1 MIAEAAAHA
10 ALPDVRG
17 TYRRGADLSRTTWFG
32 VGGQADVL
40 YRPADEDDLVHF
52 MATRPAGLAVTVL
65 GVGSNVLVR
74 DHGIAGVTIRL
85 GRGFTGIAVEGG
97 EVHAGAA
104 ALDVHVA
111 RQAAAAGIAGLEF
124 LAGVPGTIGGAIAM
138 NAGAYGCEVADVL
151 VRVRAV
157 GPDGVVHD
165 LDAAELGHGYRHC
178 GLAGEWV
185 FVSCVLRGEPG
196 ARPAIE
202 ARIREIQERRALT
215 QPTKERTGGSTFRN
229 PPPPFERAWELID
242 RAGCRGLRRGGAMV
256 SEKHCNFLV
265 NTGAASATDLEALAE
280 DVRRR
285 VRTSQGVCLEWE
297 IRRLGRLPG
306 EAP

>member
-1 MIAEAAAHA
+1 MSVMAVHA

-17 TYRRGADLSRTTWFG
+17 TYRQGADLSRTTWFG
-32 VGGQADVL
+32 TGGRADVL

-52 MATRPAGLAVTVL
+52 MTTRPAGLAVTVL

-85 GRGFTGIAVEGG
+85 GRGFTGIAVEGH

-104 ALDVHVA
+104 TLDGHVA

-124 LAGVPGTIGGAIAM
+124 LAGVPGTLGGAIAM
-138 NAGAYGCEVADVL
+138 NAGAYGCEIADVL

-157 GPDGVVHD
+157 APDGTVHD
-165 LDAAELGHGYRHC
+165 LNANDLGHGYRHC
-178 GLAGEWV
+178 GLVGEWI
-185 FVSCVLRGEPG
+185 FTSCVLRGEPG
-196 ARPAIE
+196 VKPAIE
-202 ARIREIQERRALT
+202 ERIREIQDCRDLT

-229 PPPPFERAWELID
+229 PPPPQARAWELID

-265 NTGAASATDLEALAE
+265 NTGGASATDLETLAE

-285 VRTSQGVCLEWE
+285 VWTSQGVCLEWE
-297 IRRLGRLPG
+297 IRCLGRLPG

>member
-1 MIAEAAAHA
+1 MSAPATHA

-17 TYRRGADLSRTTWFG
+17 TYRQGADLSRTTWFG
-32 VGGQADVL
+32 TGGRADVL
-40 YRPADEDDLVHF
+40 FRPADEDDLVHF

-74 DHGIAGVTIRL
+74 DHGIAGVTVRL
-85 GRGFTGIAVEGG
+85 GRGFTDITVKGH

-104 ALDVHVA
+104 ALDGHVA
-111 RQAAAAGIAGLEF
+111 RQAAAAGLTGLEF
-124 LAGVPGTIGGAIAM
+124 LAGVPGTLGGAIAM
-138 NAGAYGCEVADVL
+138 NAGAYGREIAEVL

-157 GPDGVVHD
+157 APDGTAHD
-165 LDAAELGHGYRHC
+165 LDAVDLGHGYRHC
-178 GLAGEWV
+178 GLTGEWI
-185 FVSCVLRGEPG
+185 FTSCVLRGEPG
-196 ARPAIE
+196 EKPAIE
-202 ARIREIQERRALT
+202 ARIREIQDRRALT

-229 PPPPFERAWELID
+229 PPPPQARAWELID

-265 NTGAASATDLEALAE
+265 NTGAASATDLESLAE

-285 VRTSQGVCLEWE
+285 VWTSQGVCLEWE
-297 IRRLGRLPG
+297 IRCLGRLPG
-306 EAP
+306 DAP

>member
-1 MIAEAAAHA
+1 MSVADTHA

-17 TYRRGADLSRTTWFG
+17 TYREGADLSRTTWFG
-32 VGGQADVL
+32 TGGRADVL
-40 YRPADEDDLVHF
+40 FRPADEDDLVHF
-52 MATRPAGLAVTVL
+52 MATRPAGLAITVL

-74 DHGIAGVTIRL
+74 DRGIAGVTIRL
-85 GRGFTGIAVEGG
+85 GRGFTSIAVEGH
-97 EVHAGAA
+97 EVRAGAA
-104 ALDVHVA
+104 ALDGNVA

-138 NAGAYGCEVADVL
+138 NAGAYGREIADVL
-151 VRVRAV
+151 VRARAV
-157 GPDGVVHD
+157 APDGTAHD
-165 LDAAELGHGYRHC
+165 LDAEDLGHGYRHC
-178 GLAGEWV
+178 ELAREWV
-185 FVSCVLRGEPG
+185 FTSCVLRGEAG
-196 ARPAIE
+196 VKPAIE
-202 ARIREIQERRALT
+202 ERIREIQDCRALT

-229 PPPPFERAWELID
+229 PPPPQARAWELID

-265 NTGAASATDLEALAE
+265 NTGGASATDLETLAE

-285 VRTSQGVCLEWE
+285 VWNSQGVCLEWE
-297 IRRLGRLPG
+297 IRCLGRHPG

>member
-1 MIAEAAAHA
+1 MSAPATHA
-10 ALPDVRG
+10 VLPDVRG
-17 TYRRGADLSRTTWFG
+17 TYRQGADLSRTTWFG
-32 VGGQADVL
+32 TGGQADVL
-40 YRPADEDDLVHF
+40 FRPADEDDLVHF

-85 GRGFTGIAVEGG
+85 GRGFTDITVKGH

-104 ALDVHVA
+104 ALDGHVA
-111 RQAAAAGIAGLEF
+111 RQAAAAGLTGLEF
-124 LAGVPGTIGGAIAM
+124 LAGVPGTLGGAIAM
-138 NAGAYGCEVADVL
+138 NAGAYGREIAEVL

-157 GPDGVVHD
+157 APDGTPHD
-165 LDAAELGHGYRHC
+165 LDAEDLGHGYRHC
-178 GLAGEWV
+178 GLTGEWI
-185 FVSCVLRGEPG
+185 FTSCVLRGEPG
-196 ARPAIE
+196 EKPAIE
-202 ARIREIQERRALT
+202 ARIREIQNRRALT

-229 PPPPFERAWELID
+229 PPPPQARAWELID

-265 NTGAASATDLEALAE
+265 NTGAASATDLETLAE

-285 VRTSQGVCLEWE
+285 VWTSQGVCLEWE
-297 IRRLGRLPG
+297 IRCLGRLPG
-306 EAP
+306 DAP